1 MKEKVFDFLLAATV
15 AAVVSILVILQDA
28 SLDNSGI
35 LTMAC
40 VGSIAGII
48 AGGMKMVVQYKFDK
62 WTLLASIFGSAVV
75 YAAVA
80 LGILFR
86 VVSA

>member
-1 MKEKVFDFLLAATV
+1 MKQKLFDFLLASTV

-28 SLDNSGI
+28 SLDNASI

-62 WTLLASIFGSAVV
+62 WTLIASILGSAVV

-80 LGILFR
+80 LGVWFIIM
-86 VVSA
+86 

>member
-28 SLDNSGI
+28 SLDNAGI

-62 WTLLASIFGSAVV
+62 WTLLASILGSAVV

-80 LGILFR
+80 LGVWFRILG
-86 VVSA
+86 A

>member
-1 MKEKVFDFLLAATV
+1 MKQKLFDFLLSATV

-28 SLDNSGI
+28 SLDNAGI

-62 WTLLASIFGSAVV
+62 WTLIASIIGSAVV
-75 YAAVA
+75 YGAVTI
-80 LGILFR
+80 GVWFR
-86 VVSA
+86 IM